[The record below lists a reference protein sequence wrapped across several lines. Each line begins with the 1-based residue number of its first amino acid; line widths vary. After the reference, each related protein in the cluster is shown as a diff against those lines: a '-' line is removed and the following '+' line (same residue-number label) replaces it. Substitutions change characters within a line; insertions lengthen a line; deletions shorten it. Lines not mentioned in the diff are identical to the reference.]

1 MGYKL
6 IALDIDGTIRS
17 NEHPLTGRTRA
28 AIDASREAGA
38 VVTVATGRM
47 YESAVASTVE
57 LDLRTPIV
65 SFQGAHVADPESGE
79 VLWHR
84 PLTESMAL
92 AALEALD
99 GWDREIVSYHGRQV
113 FVSKV
118 TPWVEAYGER
128 NRGGVQVVDDLREMA
143 SEAPTRLVAVG
154 EESDVEGLAARL
166 RDEFRSE
173 LHVTR
178 SLPHFCEI
186 LHPEGGKHRAL
197 AWLCG
202 RLGIEEHE
210 TIAFGDGYND
220 VDMLRWA
227 GLGVAVGDAVAEALQ
242 AADRIAPPM
251 EEDGAAQVLE
261 DLLGRGL
268 VG

>member
-1 MGYKL
+1 
-6 IALDIDGTIRS
+6 
-17 NEHPLTGRTRA
+17 
-28 AIDASREAGA
+28 
-38 VVTVATGRM
+38 
-47 YESAVASTVE
+47 
-57 LDLRTPIV
+57 
-65 SFQGAHVADPESGE
+65 
-79 VLWHR
+79 
-84 PLTESMAL
+84 
-92 AALEALD
+92 
-99 GWDREIVSYHGRQV
+99 
-113 FVSKV
+113 
-118 TPWVEAYGER
+118 
-128 NRGGVQVVDDLREMA
+128 
-143 SEAPTRLVAVG
+143 
-154 EESDVEGLAARL
+154 
-166 RDEFRSE
+166 
-173 LHVTR
+173 VTR